1 MSFDV
6 GDPIPLSVTVR
17 NASGV
22 PENATTMVLTITL
35 PDGTTTAPAV
45 TGMAGVYT
53 LTVPY
58 FATQSGIH
66 RVNWVATGTNAC
78 TNSDIFNVMAANPR
92 FLISLDD
99 ARKALGT
106 VAANTVKDED
116 LRVYVAAVTNIIE
129 DVTGPILTLPGQ
141 VWTVDGGAAQVLL
154 PAAVTSVQSVT
165 DTGVTLTPVSD
176 YTVNLRSGIVTR
188 GTLLYPFRFLPGI
201 QNVSVTYT
209 VGGSTVPGNVALAA
223 RIILRQLWIVSGQQ
237 GNRPTMGS
245 SDSSGTT
252 PGRFM
257 GFAIPAA
264 ALELLNSGPTDMP
277 GFA

>member
-1 MSFDV
+1 VAIDL
-6 GDPIPLSVTVR
+6 GDPVPLAIFITDDTGAAV
-17 NASGV
+17 NAGAV
-22 PENATTMVLTITL
+22 VLTITL
-35 PDGTTTAPAV
+35 PDGTSVLPAV
-45 TGMAGVYT
+45 TNGTVGAYTASFPTTLAGRHLV
-53 LTVPY
+53 
-58 FATQSGIH
+58 
-66 RVNWVATGTNAC
+66 RWVATGVNAS
-78 TNSDIFNVMAANPR
+78 TYSDEFNVSPADPR

-154 PAAVTSVQSVT
+154 PSAVTSVQSVT

-237 GNRPTMGS
+237 GNRPAMGS
-245 SDSSGTT
+245 SEASGTT